1 MALFD
6 IKFSPFRDDRRSG
19 RAYPNGRKGSCL
31 LKLILM
37 MSQHPLLGN
46 METLLLLATPMVLS
60 MPVTP
65 A

>member
-1 MALFD
+1 MFD
-6 IKFSPFRDDRRSG
+6 IKFFLSRNDRRSG
-19 RAYPNGRKGSCL
+19 RAYPNGRKGSYL
-31 LKLILM
+31 LKLTLM

-46 METLLLLATPMVLS
+46 METLLLLATPTVLS